1 MSTKSVILLCLFAFL
16 FGFLFSQPVLAQL
29 GPTNEKGVAI
39 GHVHLMVRNPEAHK
53 KLWVDIFDAKVAY
66 AGKLEMLKLP
76 GTIILLAKGT
86 PADSGLPT
94 VDHFALLVR
103 DLAAVKKK
111 LASANIPLSD
121 DSIATF
127 PDGVRVELIEDKGLA
142 VPVAFGHFHI
152 FTDDT
157 EMILNWYQ
165 NHFGI
170 RFLSAPNFPGGEMR
184 FTAQANP
191 KRVPTKGYLIDHISF
206 EVKGL
211 EEFCKKLEAQGIKL
225 DMPIVNAPSIALKVT
240 FVTDPIGTRIEL
252 TEGLADK

>member
-1 MSTKSVILLCLFAFL
+1 MSKSVIRSLCLFAL
-16 FGFLFSQPVLAQL
+16 LGSFLFSQPVFAQL
-29 GPTNEKGVAI
+29 TPTNEKGVTV
-39 GHVHLMVRNPEAHK
+39 GHVHLMVRDPETHK
-53 KLWVDIFDAKVAY
+53 KLWIDIFDAKVTY

-76 GTIILLAKGT
+76 GIIILLAKGT
-86 PADSGLPT
+86 PADSGIPT

-191 KRVPTKGYLIDHISF
+191 KRVPTKGYPIDHISF

-225 DMPIVNAPSIALKVT
+225 DMPIVNAPSIGLKVT